1 MGRIFEKR
9 KHTMFA
15 RYARMAKGFTKIG
28 REISIAVK
36 QNGTNPDSN
45 SRLRIVIQNAKAIN
59 MPKDRIDAAIMR
71 ASTKGEGNFEEINY
85 EGYGPYGVA
94 ILAECTSDN
103 PMRTVANIRM
113 HFSRGK
119 GTLGKTGSLDFI
131 FERKGVFRIAKF
143 GDMSSEFGENNSKF
157 RTLHSEL
164 KIEELELELIEHGA
178 EEIEENEKELIIY
191 TKFIDFGSMQKA
203 LEEKKITIISAEK
216 QRIPN
221 TYVAL
226 NEEQKKEIN
235 ELIEVLEED
244 DDVQMVFHNMAE

>member
-36 QNGTNPDSN
+36 QNGPNPDSN

-59 MPKDRIDAAIMR
+59 MPKDRIEAAITR

-103 PMRTVANIRM
+103 PTRTVSNIRM
-113 HFSRGK
+113 HFSRSN

-131 FERKGVFRIAKF
+131 FERKGIFRISAE
-143 GDMSSEFGENNSKF
+143 GQNRED
-157 RTLHSEL
+157 
-164 KIEELELELIEHGA
+164 LELELIEHGA
-178 EEIEENEKELIIY
+178 DEIEEQGNELVIY
-191 TKFIDFGSMQKA
+191 TKFAGFGSMQKA
-203 LEEKKITIISAEK
+203 LEERKITILSAEK

-221 TYVAL
+221 TYVSL
-226 NEEQKKEIN
+226 SEEQKKEIN
-235 ELIEVLEED
+235 ELVEALEED
-244 DDVQMVFHNMAE
+244 DDVQAVFHNMAE

>member
-36 QNGTNPDSN
+36 QNGPNPDSN

-59 MPKDRIDAAIMR
+59 MPKERIEAAIHR

-94 ILAECTSDN
+94 ILVECTSDN
-103 PMRTVANIRM
+103 PTRTVSNIRM
-113 HFSRGK
+113 HFSRGN

-131 FERKGVFRIAKF
+131 FERMGVFRISAEGRNKE
-143 GDMSSEFGENNSKF
+143 D
-157 RTLHSEL
+157 
-164 KIEELELELIEHGA
+164 LELELIEFGA
-178 EEIEENEKELIIY
+178 DEIEEADNELIIY
-191 TKFIDFGSMQKA
+191 TKFADFGAMQKA
-203 LEEKKITIISAEK
+203 LEEKKINILSAEK

-221 TYVAL
+221 TIVQL
-226 NEEQKKEIN
+226 NGEQQKEVR
-235 ELIEVLEED
+235 ELIETLEED
-244 DDVQMVFHNMAE
+244 DDVQAVFHNMAE